1 MAAVPYY
8 DQTKVKADLRITDT
22 GNDTQLDHWGEEA
35 ENDIDD
41 LLYITASKMRRI
53 ASLPVLPFAS
63 GSVPESIQ
71 GGADHY
77 VKSEYYRFVRNI
89 ELADHHDK
97 KWKERVANY
106 VGKLK
111 TEKRIYTRIVR

>member
-1 MAAVPYY
+1 MAVVPYY

-35 ENDIDD
+35 ENEIDD
-41 LLYITASKMRRI
+41 LVYFTASNMRNVS
-53 ASLPVLPFAS
+53 SLPVLPFAS

-71 GGADHY
+71 GAADHY
-77 VKSEYYRFVRNI
+77 VSSKYYEFVRNV

-97 KWKERVANY
+97 KWKERVEAF
-106 VGKLK
+106 VARLS
-111 TEKRIYTRIVR
+111 TEKRIYTRIAR